1 MGFSHNPLECHD
13 LNTPKCLVTWSH
25 GVKWNGF
32 ADRLKWTAQK
42 SHAAGLLR
50 PHHAIFAMLCFI
62 WDVKRLRID
71 DNHDDLTSS
80 AMHKFQKKLCKTSK
94 FWGAELWVG
103 IQISNQKNKLFHTCT
118 HVFLVLKF
126 VRLAKK
132 CRTRMQPPFSTTV
145 KYVDN
150 TSRFESKTSYPLLY
164 SFFIKFRWRINH
176 VSYISRI
183 VCFNKYNGCMKSLM
197 ILEFKSCVQCFAF
210 FT

>member
-42 SHAAGLLR
+42 SHVAGLLR

-80 AMHKFQKKLCKTSK
+80 AMQNFQKNSAKLPSSGVRNC
-94 FWGAELWVG
+94 ELGYKYQTKKQVV
-103 IQISNQKNKLFHTCT
+103 SYMHSC
-118 HVFLVLKF
+118 FLVLKF

-145 KYVDN
+145 KYVDK
-150 TSRFESKTSYPLLY
+150 TSRFESKTSYSLFY

-176 VSYISRI
+176 VSYIYQESFVSTNTMDAWR
-183 VCFNKYNGCMKSLM
+183 VWWF
-197 ILEFKSCVQCFAF
+197 
-210 FT
+210 